1 MPAYLSLILGAVIA
15 VVSVGMAFGLI
26 KGKLSQVADGQTR
39 TETAVAALMTQTY
52 SLSTTAAVNLAQH
65 AELNRRIDEHAIE
78 LGKHDEALR
87 IIRTR
92 SHVHAQKLMEMD
104 PSWRPARGGDE

>member
-26 KGKLSQVADGQTR
+26 KGKLSQVADGQLR
-39 TETAVAALMTQTY
+39 TESAVAALMTQTY

-65 AELNRRIDEHAIE
+65 AELNRRIDEHGIK
-78 LGKHDEALR
+78 LGEHEEALR
-87 IIRTR
+87 LIRTR
-92 SHVHAQKLMEMD
+92 THLHAQQLMVLD
-104 PSWRPARGGDE
+104 PKWRPGSES